1 MLILD
6 FPGSS
11 DGKDSAC
18 NAGDLGLIPGVGRY
32 PGGGHS
38 NPLRYSYLEN
48 GQGSLA
54 GYSPWGC
61 KESHMTEQLSTA
73 QCSSQTK
80 SGFADTVEVM
90 VSNPRERQAL
100 LFLFSFI
107 FCCEPQGPCPEDDH
121 ALFVWS

>member
-18 NAGDLGLIPGVGRY
+18 NARDLGLIPGVGSY
-32 PGGGHS
+32 PGGGHG
-38 NPLRYSYLEN
+38 NPLQYSYLEN

-61 KESHMTEQLSTA
+61 RVGHDGVTKHSTVLI
-73 QCSSQTK
+73 SQAK
-80 SGFADTVEVM
+80 SGFTDTVEVT
-90 VSNPRERQAL
+90 VSNPWECQAL

-121 ALFVWS
+121 ALLVWS